1 VRVAGDVLDFM
12 RALWRVN
19 HALERVSS
27 RMEGALGVTAQQ
39 RMVVRWVGKDREITA
54 GALAARLHVD
64 AGTVSAACKRLE
76 RKGLLRRRRDE
87 RDRRRVV
94 LALTATGRALDRPTA
109 GTVESAISRLLADTP
124 AREVQAAERVLAA
137 LCESLEVEA
146 ARADGA
152 AGTKRRKP

>member
-1 VRVAGDVLDFM
+1 VASDVFDFM

-19 HALERVSS
+19 HSLERMSS
-27 RMEGALGVTAQQ
+27 RMEDALGVTAQQ
-39 RMVVRWVGKDREITA
+39 RMVIRWVGKDRDITA
-54 GALAARLHVD
+54 GQLAARLHVD

-94 LALTATGRALDRPTA
+94 LALTPNGRALDRPTA
-109 GTVESAISRLLADTP
+109 GTVESAISHLLAKTP
-124 AREVQAAERVLAA
+124 ARDVLATDRVLAA
-137 LCESLEVEA
+137 LCESLDVEA
-146 ARADGA
+146 ARAPGA